1 MRLLLDQNLS
11 HRLVAALAD
20 VFPGS
25 LHVRDVGLARA
36 SDEALWAHA
45 RDVGFAI
52 VSKDSDFQHRGF
64 VEGSP
69 PKIVWLRVGNCS
81 TAEIESILRRHA
93 SDIERFEQ
101 DPSSSVLILG

>member
-1 MRLLLDQNLS
+1 MKLLLDQNLS

-36 SDEALWAHA
+36 ADEELWVHA
-45 RDVGFAI
+45 RDAGLTI

-64 VEGSP
+64 VEGFP

-81 TAEIESILRRHA
+81 TAEIGSLLRRHA
-93 SDIERFEQ
+93 SDMDRFEQ